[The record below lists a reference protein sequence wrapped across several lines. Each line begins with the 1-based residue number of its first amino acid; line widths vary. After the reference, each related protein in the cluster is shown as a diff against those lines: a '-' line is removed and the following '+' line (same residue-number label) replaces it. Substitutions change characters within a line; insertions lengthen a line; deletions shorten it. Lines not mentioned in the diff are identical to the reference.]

1 MNAGSGTLEGDGKL
15 MTFRQNPGRCCGFT
29 SEGTRLL
36 MWPYNEEHM
45 NEPFVVELC
54 KRARWKRTTM
64 DGTRSCTKKKTF
76 SLLLLVRCIHS
87 TSQSGIGE
95 DDM

>member
-1 MNAGSGTLEGDGKL
+1 
-15 MTFRQNPGRCCGFT
+15 
-29 SEGTRLL
+29 

-64 DGTRSCTKKKTF
+64 DGTRSCTIYYPFFVAAGALHPLDVAKW
-76 SLLLLVRCIHS
+76 HW
-87 TSQSGIGE
+87 E
-95 DDM
+95 DDMWGVFHRIKFLLL